1 MLYSCLL
8 SAALVSLEDQL
19 MASHNHQV
27 QKNCWHAIF
36 GSSVPI
42 AKETV
47 VKLSTALAS
56 EVV

>member
-36 GSSVPI
+36 GSTVPV

-47 VKLSTALAS
+47 VTLSIALVS
-56 EVV
+56 EVA